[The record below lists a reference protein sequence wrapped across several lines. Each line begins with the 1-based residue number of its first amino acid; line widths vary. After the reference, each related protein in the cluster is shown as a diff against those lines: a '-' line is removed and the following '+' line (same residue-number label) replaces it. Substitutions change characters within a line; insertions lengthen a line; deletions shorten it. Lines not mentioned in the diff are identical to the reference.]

1 MLKARESAP
10 FRGGVVKCA
19 LVLALALWVT
29 PAKAQNIPC
38 GPAADVET
46 FLRDQGLKPTAKG
59 TLMDGDVLEAWEG
72 PTTIVLSILV
82 KDHPDG
88 LFRCL
93 VRELPIKRKGSGA

>member
-1 MLKARESAP
+1 MSKAVESAP
-10 FRGGVVKCA
+10 RWGGVVKCA
-19 LVLALALWVT
+19 LVLALLWAG
-29 PAKAQNIPC
+29 PAAAQNIPC
-38 GPAADVET
+38 GPAADVEA
-46 FLRDQGLKPTAKG
+46 FLLEQGLKPTAKG